1 MVKKKLITPIGFI
14 PFDEIEIEYLYH
26 ALKKVYGD
34 DKVQL
39 IYRDETIAES
49 NLLSN
54 LP

>member
-14 PFDEIEIEYLYH
+14 PFDEIENLYH